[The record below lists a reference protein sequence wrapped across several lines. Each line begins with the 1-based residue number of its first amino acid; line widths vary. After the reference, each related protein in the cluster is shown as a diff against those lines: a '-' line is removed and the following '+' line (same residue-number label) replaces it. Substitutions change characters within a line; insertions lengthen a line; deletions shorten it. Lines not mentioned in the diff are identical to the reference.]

1 MRDKTC
7 FIRDKTYHRRKSSPV
22 STGMRVIS
30 VEMLFK
36 SGETKEKKWKNEKK
50 LSRDSFYL

>member
-7 FIRDKTYHRRKSSPV
+7 FKRDESYHKRESSPI
-22 STGMRVIS
+22 STGMKVIS

-36 SGETKEKKWKNEKK
+36 SGETKEKKWENEKK
-50 LSRDSFYL
+50 LSRDGFYL